1 MVSMSVPHPLYIIEL
16 TSSIIYAVVLTE
28 VHMGLTTLMLAGV
41 ITATQMLYITRDINE
56 KLFLT
61 VLGYKA
67 WFDLVCG
74 IGMTVYFALSG
85 TISGVI
91 LAAIAGA
98 MLSFCLYASK
108 VIFGYRKFSFKKR
121 QWVDYPPA
129 INIPGLNNRA
139 A

>member
-1 MVSMSVPHPLYIIEL
+1 
-16 TSSIIYAVVLTE
+16 
-28 VHMGLTTLMLAGV
+28 MGLTTLMLAGI
-41 ITATQMLYITRDINE
+41 ITATQLLYITRDINE
-56 KLFLT
+56 KLFRT

-98 MLSFCLYASK
+98 MLSLCLYVSK
-108 VIFGYRKFSFKKR
+108 LIFGYRKFSWKQR

-129 INIPGLNNRA
+129 LGLSGLKPHVI
-139 A
+139 